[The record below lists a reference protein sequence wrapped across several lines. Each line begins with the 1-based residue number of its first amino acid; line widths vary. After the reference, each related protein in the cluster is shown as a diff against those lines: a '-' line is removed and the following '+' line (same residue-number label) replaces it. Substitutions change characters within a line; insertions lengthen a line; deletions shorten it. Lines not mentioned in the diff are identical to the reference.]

1 MDFQQFKDSFSGE
14 FPPKEFTDPLK
25 ALWYDGKG
33 HWEKAHQFAQKHEG
47 NFEYDRIHAYLHRK
61 EGDIFNA
68 KYWYRRIDLP
78 FPAQSLDEE
87 WQSLVEEYLLKS
99 IKP

>member
-1 MDFQQFKDSFSGE
+1 MDLQQFTNSFTDKL
-14 FPPKEFTDPLK
+14 PPNNFSDPLK

-33 HWEKAHQFAQKHEG
+33 DWEKAHQFAQMDEG

-68 KYWYRRIDLP
+68 RYWYRRIDLP
-78 FPAQSLDEE
+78 FPTNTLEEE
-87 WQSLVEEYLLKS
+87 WESLVVEYLLKS
-99 IKP
+99 IKN